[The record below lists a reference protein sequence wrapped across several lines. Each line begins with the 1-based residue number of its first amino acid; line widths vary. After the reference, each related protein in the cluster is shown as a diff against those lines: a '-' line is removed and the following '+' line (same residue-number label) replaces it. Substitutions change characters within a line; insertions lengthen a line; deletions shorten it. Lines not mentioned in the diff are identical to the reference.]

1 MENKLIRDG
10 FGTDFTEG
18 KLFVD
23 GVFECYTVEDT
34 DRKLEEDISKKVY
47 GQSAIPRGT
56 YEVILSMSN
65 RFKKIMPEIVG
76 VPGFSGI
83 RIHTG
88 NSSKDTEGCII
99 LGMTNDRLDD
109 NCISSSKDAMTAFM
123 AKLKTAISNGE
134 KVTIEIS

>member
-1 MENKLIRDG
+1 MENKLVRDG
-10 FGTDFTEG
+10 FGADFTEG

-65 RFKKIMPEIVG
+65 RFKKVLPEIVG

-109 NCISSSKDAMTAFM
+109 NWIGGSKVAVAAFVE
-123 AKLKTAISNGE
+123 KLKIALDNGE

>member
-1 MENKLIRDG
+1 MDIKLVRDG
-10 FGTDFTEG
+10 FGENFTEG
-18 KLFVD
+18 KWFVD
-23 GVFECYTVEDT
+23 GVLDCYTVEDT
-34 DRKLEEDISKKVY
+34 DRKLEEDISNKVY

-56 YEVILSMSN
+56 YEVILSMSP

-76 VPGFSGI
+76 VQGFEGV

-109 NCISSSKDAMTAFM
+109 NWISGSKDAMTMFM
-123 AKLKTAISNGE
+123 SKLETAIDNGE
-134 KVTIEIS
+134 KVSLQIS

>member
-10 FGTDFTEG
+10 FGADFTEG

-56 YEVILSMSN
+56 YEIILSMSP
-65 RFKKIMPEIVG
+65 RFKRIMPEIVG
-76 VPGFSGI
+76 VPGFEGV

-99 LGMTNDRLDD
+99 LGQTNDRLDD
-109 NCISSSKDAMTAFM
+109 NWIGGSRAAEDAFVE
-123 AKLKTAISNGE
+123 KLKIAIANGE
-134 KVTIEIS
+134 KVTLEIS

>member
-10 FGTDFTEG
+10 FGVDFTEG

-47 GQSAIPRGT
+47 GQSAIPRGI

-65 RFKKIMPEIVG
+65 RFKKIMPETIG

-109 NCISSSKDAMTAFM
+109 NWIGGSKVAVAAFVE
-123 AKLKTAISNGE
+123 KLKIALDNGE